1 MVFLLIMVATG
12 WVVVQSTWLK
22 RKLDGIFK
30 RVHFS
35 REREREIQ
43 EERNS
48 RERSIQEG
56 EEKCVLG
63 IYPLLLD
70 TTQSINQHVMFS
82 HIARILHS
90 LAKYPFECDF
100 YNQNMIHL
108 TENHF
113 EEMFKAII
121 MTLIHTKHD
130 INP

>member
-1 MVFLLIMVATG
+1 MVATG

-43 EERNS
+43 EERGIQEDGAFK
-48 RERSIQEG
+48 RVQEG

-70 TTQSINQHVMFS
+70 TPQWLS
-82 HIARILHS
+82 
-90 LAKYPFECDF
+90 
-100 YNQNMIHL
+100 
-108 TENHF
+108 
-113 EEMFKAII
+113 
-121 MTLIHTKHD
+121 
-130 INP
+130 